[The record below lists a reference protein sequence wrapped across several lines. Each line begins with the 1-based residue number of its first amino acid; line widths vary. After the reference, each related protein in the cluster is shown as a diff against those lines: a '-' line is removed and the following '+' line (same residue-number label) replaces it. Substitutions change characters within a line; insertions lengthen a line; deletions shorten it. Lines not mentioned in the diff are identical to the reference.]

1 VSWHQLVIELGR
13 EPPGGAEEACLALG
27 AIAVSLA
34 DAGDE
39 PLLEPA
45 PGETPLWREIR
56 LKALFEQT
64 AEPTLLAATLTAV
77 LALPEGAI
85 KVEHVADR
93 AWEREWL
100 RDFRPMRFGPRLW
113 VCPAGQPPGAP
124 DAVVLEIDPGLAF
137 GTGTHATT
145 ALCLEWLEGRQL
157 EGLRL
162 LDYGCGS
169 GILALAAL
177 RLGARSA
184 TAFDIDPQAIT
195 ATRENAAK
203 NHVGGR
209 LTVVGQAAAITGPFD
224 LVIANILARPL
235 VELAPQLAGH
245 CRAGGAILLAGMLEH
260 QGEDVARAYGPWF
273 DIETAALR
281 EGWITLAGCRRAE

>member
-13 EPPGGAEEACLALG
+13 EPPGRAEEACLALG

-45 PGETPLWREIR
+45 PGETPLWREVR
-56 LKALFEQT
+56 LKALFEET
-64 AEPTLLAATLTAV
+64 AEPAILAATLSAV
-77 LALPEGAI
+77 LALPEHAI
-85 KVEHVADR
+85 RVEHVADR

-100 RDFRPMRFGPRLW
+100 KDFRPMRFGRRLW
-113 VCPAGQPPGAP
+113 VCPAGQPAGSPN
-124 DAVVLEIDPGLAF
+124 AVVLELDPGLAF

-145 ALCLEWLEGRQL
+145 ALCLEWLEGRPL
-157 EGLRL
+157 AGLRL

-177 RLGARSA
+177 KLGARSA

-203 NHVGGR
+203 NRIGGS
-209 LTVVGQAAAITGPFD
+209 LTVVERAAAISGPFD
-224 LVIANILARPL
+224 LVVANILAQPL
-235 VELAPQLAGH
+235 VELAPALAGH
-245 CRAGGAILLAGMLEH
+245 CRAGAAILLAGMLER
-260 QGEDVARAYGPWF
+260 QGEEVARAYGPWF